1 MNRYFALTV
10 LSSIWLLDL
19 ATAQSPP
26 AAETLDVVLD
36 RRTNTAVSEIYF
48 VAFCSIGKLT
58 SFSPGHA
65 FVLRGSLPKGAVGP
79 KRVVDAWGLWP
90 RTEGEVAIIFS
101 TVSGRLKEEY
111 TKGNVPKDDCRLMVL
126 VDEGGEIDKRIS
138 ALRDS
143 WRKSSDD
150 DNVYRQNCIDYTD
163 AIAAALELNRPS
175 RSGTQLPAAYIR
187 ELARNH
193 KSQSVVLP

>member
-1 MNRYFALTV
+1 MNRYFALIV

-19 ATAQSPP
+19 ATAQSLH

-36 RRTNTAVSEIYF
+36 RRTNTTVSEIYF
-48 VAFCSIGKLT
+48 LAFCSTGVK

-65 FVLRGSLPKGAVGP
+65 FVLRGSIPKGAVGP
-79 KRVVDAWGLWP
+79 KRVVDAWGFWP
-90 RTEGEVAIIFS
+90 RTEDEAATIFS

-111 TKGNVPKDDCRLMVL
+111 TKGNVPKGDCRLMVL
-126 VDEGGEIDKRIS
+126 VDEGGEIDKRIT

-143 WRKSSDD
+143 WRKSSDA
-150 DNVYRQNCIDYTD
+150 DNVYRQNCIDYAD